1 MIIVTILIPDA
12 IVGHDAVD
20 AVAQL
25 TELAARH
32 GGEVAHATQVDE
44 ADGDLDTTD
53 VRGRA

>member
-12 IVGHDAVD
+12 IGHDAVD
-20 AVAQL
+20 AVAQI

-53 VRGRA
+53 VRGRQ